1 MRHLPLEAKEEAAL
15 MKDDAELIPD
25 EAAEIPEA
33 KLFGEETEALAGA
46 EIEAAE
52 VGVALAAS
60 AVAEAPETAK
70 SIDVLPAGSAVA
82 LTEEDSSVDNNHSSL
97 NVYML
102 YITFHILFC
111 ANATSRVMM
120 VKRTRT
126 NAKVWDFIFFI
137 LIKVKEKRKRK
148 K

>member
-15 MKDDAELIPD
+15 MEVAAELIAD
-25 EAAEIPEA
+25 EAAEILEA

-82 LTEEDSSVDNNHSSL
+82 LTEEDTSVDNNHSSL
-97 NVYML
+97 NVYTL
-102 YITFHILFC
+102 YI
-111 ANATSRVMM
+111 
-120 VKRTRT
+120 
-126 NAKVWDFIFFI
+126 FFTYCFA
-137 LIKVKEKRKRK
+137 RMQHHGS
-148 K
+148 